1 MIIRLQIMI
10 KKENEVYLQQVFL
23 CLTAKVLTSCLVFPI
38 FLPGSSFRSHCEIMV
53 NVLLVFFPR

>member
-1 MIIRLQIMI
+1 MI